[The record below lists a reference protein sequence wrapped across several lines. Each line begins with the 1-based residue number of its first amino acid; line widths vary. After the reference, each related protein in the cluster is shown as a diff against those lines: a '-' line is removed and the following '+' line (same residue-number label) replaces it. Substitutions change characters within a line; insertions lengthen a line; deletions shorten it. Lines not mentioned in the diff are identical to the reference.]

1 MHQSRPCWVWTGSE
15 ATMSVK
21 AVSVATSTVPNAT
34 KGSSSSTKL
43 SRVHSTTASAVAS
56 PEATPW

>member
-1 MHQSRPCWVWTGSE
+1 
-15 ATMSVK
+15 MSLN
-21 AVSVATSTVPNAT
+21 AVSLATSTVPNAT

-43 SRVHSTTASAVAS
+43 SRVHRTTASAVAS